1 MRRPVGTAVELL
13 AAVPSIIY
21 GMWGFFV
28 IVPLMSQYIQPFV
41 IDSLDG
47 IPVLEDL
54 FAGPPFGT
62 GIFTA
67 ALILAVMVI
76 PFIAAT
82 MRDVFETVPAVYKES
97 AYGVGCTT
105 WEVMRSIVLPYT
117 RASVVGGIML
127 GLGRALGETMAV
139 TFVIGNTD
147 RITTSLFGPGNT
159 IASIVAL
166 EFPESPAGSLK
177 LVSTI
182 GPWLHPVRHLI
193 HRSCDLAAV
202 AAPAAEG
209 LAMSSTIA
217 GAVPGPARNQK
228 IARTLGRRRHRVN
241 WIIKVLCIAATVIGL
256 LVLASILATLIW
268 RGASG
273 LSIAVF
279 TNTTRPPGSNG
290 GLLNAIVG
298 TLIQTGIGTLIGM
311 PIGLMVGTYLAEY
324 GRHSAMANAVR
335 FVSDVLLS
343 APSILIG
350 LFIYQLAVQPFGG
363 FSGIAGCLALA
374 VIVIPIVV
382 RTTEDML
389 QLIPPSLREAAVA
402 LGAPKWKMIVLI
414 CYRAAKDGIVT
425 GVLLAVAR
433 IAGETAPL
441 LFTSLGN
448 LNWSISLSQPMASL
462 PVTIYQYAGSAFED
476 WVQLAW
482 VGALLITV
490 GVLATN
496 ILARFALR
504 GRR

>member
-1 MRRPVGTAVELL
+1 
-13 AAVPSIIY
+13 
-21 GMWGFFV
+21 
-28 IVPLMSQYIQPFV
+28 
-41 IDSLDG
+41 
-47 IPVLEDL
+47 
-54 FAGPPFGT
+54 
-62 GIFTA
+62 
-67 ALILAVMVI
+67 
-76 PFIAAT
+76 
-82 MRDVFETVPAVYKES
+82 
-97 AYGVGCTT
+97 
-105 WEVMRSIVLPYT
+105 
-117 RASVVGGIML
+117 
-127 GLGRALGETMAV
+127 
-139 TFVIGNTD
+139 
-147 RITTSLFGPGNT
+147 
-159 IASIVAL
+159 
-166 EFPESPAGSLK
+166 
-177 LVSTI
+177 
-182 GPWLHPVRHLI
+182 
-193 HRSCDLAAV
+193 
-202 AAPAAEG
+202 
-209 LAMSSTIA
+209 MSSTIA
-217 GAVPGPARNQK
+217 DAVPGPARNQK

-241 WIIKVLCIAATVIGL
+241 LIIKVLCIAATVIGL

-324 GRHSAMANAVR
+324 GRHSPMANAVR

-482 VGALLITV
+482 AGALLITV

>member
-1 MRRPVGTAVELL
+1 
-13 AAVPSIIY
+13 
-21 GMWGFFV
+21 
-28 IVPLMSQYIQPFV
+28 MS
-41 IDSLDG
+41 
-47 IPVLEDL
+47 
-54 FAGPPFGT
+54 
-62 GIFTA
+62 
-67 ALILAVMVI
+67 
-76 PFIAAT
+76 AT
-82 MRDVFETVPAVYKES
+82 T
-97 AYGVGCTT
+97 
-105 WEVMRSIVLPYT
+105 
-117 RASVVGGIML
+117 
-127 GLGRALGETMAV
+127 
-139 TFVIGNTD
+139 
-147 RITTSLFGPGNT
+147 
-159 IASIVAL
+159 
-166 EFPESPAGSLK
+166 AGS
-177 LVSTI
+177 
-182 GPWLHPVRHLI
+182 
-193 HRSCDLAAV
+193 
-202 AAPAAEG
+202 
-209 LAMSSTIA
+209 
-217 GAVPGPARNQK
+217 VPGPARNER
-228 IARTLGRRRHRVN
+228 IARALGRRRHRANLV
-241 WIIKVLCIAATVIGL
+241 IKGLCVTATLIGL
-256 LVLASILATLIW
+256 LLLASILITLLW
-268 RGASG
+268 RGAAG
-273 LSIAVF
+273 LSVSVF
-279 TNTTRPPGSNG
+279 TNMTKPPGSNG

-298 TLIQTGIGTLIGM
+298 TLIQTALGTLIGT

-324 GRHSAMANAVR
+324 GRTSPMANAVR

-350 LFIYQLAVQPFGG
+350 LFVYQLCVEPFGG

-448 LNWSISLSQPMASL
+448 LNWSISLAQPMSSL

-496 ILARFALR
+496 VLARFALR
-504 GRR
+504 GGR